1 MTAQDPAE
9 SIQVAAGEKLATPL
23 LAHVMVPV
31 GERPETLSEQVVAEP
46 VVTGD
51 GEHVTVSV
59 VTAFTTE
66 NEKDPELA
74 GLFESPA

>member
-1 MTAQDPAE
+1 
-9 SIQVAAGEKLATPL
+9 
-23 LAHVMVPV
+23 MVPV